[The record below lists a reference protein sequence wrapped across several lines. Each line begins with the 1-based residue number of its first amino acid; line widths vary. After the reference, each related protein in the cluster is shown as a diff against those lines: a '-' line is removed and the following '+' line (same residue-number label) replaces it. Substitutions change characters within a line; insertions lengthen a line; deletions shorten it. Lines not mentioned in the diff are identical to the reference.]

1 MSVCMRSSLSSLTV
15 CVIVSTINHT
25 WCSRGAALGLRP
37 GEQACQ
43 ERASKLSSF
52 RNYWRTQAIL
62 GWLSW
67 TWRCLWW
74 ACGLPRI
81 ITTKPVMLEDVTG
94 SRTSVFRLSDDCHI
108 CEPTQICDQNGAPV
122 VRLLLL
128 LSFGRCQ
135 TGSTCGCW
143 FVMVPYLFWLFGQKY
158 AHGWSLCM
166 GSCSWAGCR

>member
-1 MSVCMRSSLSSLTV
+1 MYEVIAQLLDCLRVVGDCLYNQSYMMFQRCCTWIEAWWTSLPGKGIKAFIIQELLTHSSHIRLIVMNLKVPLMS
-15 CVIVSTINHT
+15 
-25 WCSRGAALGLRP
+25 LR
-37 GEQACQ
+37 
-43 ERASKLSSF
+43 
-52 RNYWRTQAIL
+52 I
-62 GWLSW
+62 
-67 TWRCLWW
+67 
-74 ACGLPRI
+74 PRI